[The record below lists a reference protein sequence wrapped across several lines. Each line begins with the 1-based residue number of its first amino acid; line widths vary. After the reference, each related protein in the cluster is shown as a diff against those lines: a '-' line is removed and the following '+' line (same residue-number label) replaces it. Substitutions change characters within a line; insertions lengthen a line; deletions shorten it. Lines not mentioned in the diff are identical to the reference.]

1 MGEGHTLGFT
11 NRKAENKEKDG
22 GLSIPIRD
30 ILVEE
35 PVESSKGYFTLPR
48 HLCLFCSGI
57 APGVLQVNGSSF
69 QLPWLGEWV
78 GSCLCMSL

>member
-1 MGEGHTLGFT
+1 MGEGHPLGFT

-35 PVESSKGYFTLPR
+35 PVESSKGYFNLGTYYY
-48 HLCLFCSGI
+48 F
-57 APGVLQVNGSSF
+57 VLAWPHERSR
-69 QLPWLGEWV
+69 
-78 GSCLCMSL
+78 